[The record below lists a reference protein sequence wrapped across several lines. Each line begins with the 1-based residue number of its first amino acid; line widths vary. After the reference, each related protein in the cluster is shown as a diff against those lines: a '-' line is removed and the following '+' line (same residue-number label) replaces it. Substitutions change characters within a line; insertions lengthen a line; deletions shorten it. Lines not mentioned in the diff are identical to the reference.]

1 MEASMRTLLAGQI
14 SIVTGTLAL
23 AGTMWAG
30 GSGDAAALAGRVLAA
45 LSAAGSAQAAGL
57 GAQDGAGG
65 NAAPGTASAV
75 ANPAATEDGK
85 AGHVH
90 KDVYSVI
97 NLASIP
103 GSITDVNA
111 RGQAVFEYYSLE
123 DDLVNVGFF
132 DGERTINISPPGHRN
147 ALLGALNDK
156 GEVAFYARLQ
166 VPGKPGETSFQPF
179 RWSPWR
185 GLQPLQSLDIEE
197 NTFARDINKRGDII
211 GYSRSTAG
219 TIAYQ
224 AVRWSADNRLFP
236 LPRPAGTVETYSSDI
251 NDSAVSAGYGSL
263 AAGGAHAVVWD
274 AAGRARD
281 PGNFGENSA
290 VAGRINNRG
299 ELAGIIDTNGPRISA
314 FLLSPGKP
322 LLRVGTGTGVEA
334 LNNAGELVG
343 RRRLAD
349 SSTHAYLFSRARGLV
364 DLHPASFRSSE
375 AAALNDS
382 GVAVGLVRP
391 GRVTSS
397 LAYRWS
403 RGGAVDLNTRL
414 LDAPAG
420 LVLTEALAI
429 SANGDIVADS
439 NAGLLLLRPGKRGT
453 DAPVLGPMTFS
464 TLQGGQLSRLSL
476 PFRDRNLNDTHTATV
491 DWGDGR
497 GPQPAVVRQFRGRG
511 EVQSEH
517 KLPDWGGFR
526 VIVRV
531 TDSSRRTTTL
541 GALVTA
547 EEVGIPELVGSGTL
561 APGAA
566 QDRPTLFRLA
576 APLTLQNGATRPFT
590 FQLLGNTTF
599 KGEQL
604 DRVSVEGNRI
614 RLEGRGQLEGRPGY
628 RFTIDASTGEGAASR
643 MAVRIT
649 ADEANGGARL
659 AFAAGDG
666 VENGQAALAAEL
678 RRGSLRLLKPAASQ
692 R

>member
-1 MEASMRTLLAGQI
+1 M
-14 SIVTGTLAL
+14 
-23 AGTMWAG
+23 
-30 GSGDAAALAGRVLAA
+30 
-45 LSAAGSAQAAGL
+45 SAAGSAQAAGIGGQA
-57 GAQDGAGG
+57 GASG
-65 NAAPGTASAV
+65 NEAPGTAPAA
-75 ANPAATEDGK
+75 ANPGAAEDGK

-103 GSITDVNA
+103 GSIAAVNA

-156 GEVAFYARLQ
+156 GEAALYARLE

-185 GLQPLQSLDIEE
+185 GLQPLRSLNIEE
-197 NTFARDINKRGDII
+197 NTFARGINKRGDIV

-219 TIAYQ
+219 AIAYQ
-224 AVRWSADNRLFP
+224 AVRWSPDNRLIP
-236 LPRPAGTVETYSSDI
+236 LPRPAGTVETYANDI
-251 NDSAVSAGYGSL
+251 NDSAVSAGYGTI

-274 AAGRARD
+274 AAGRPRD
-281 PGNFGENSA
+281 LGDLGETSA
-290 VAGRINNRG
+290 VASRINNRG
-299 ELAGIIDTNGPRISA
+299 ELAGMLDTNGPRISA
-314 FLLSPGKP
+314 LLLSPGKP
-322 LLRVGTGTGVEA
+322 VLRAGTGTVLHA
-334 LNNAGELVG
+334 FNDAGELVG
-343 RRRLAD
+343 RRHLAD
-349 SSTHAYLFSRARGLV
+349 ASTHAFLFSRTRGPV
-364 DLHPASFRSSE
+364 DLHPAFFRSSE
-375 AAALNDS
+375 AAAVNDS

-391 GRVTSS
+391 GRSTES

-420 LVLTEALAI
+420 LVLMEALAI
-429 SANGDIVADS
+429 SANGDIVAES

-464 TLQGGQLSRLSL
+464 TLQGGELSRLSL

-511 EVQSEH
+511 EVQSEN

-526 VIVRV
+526 VVVRV

-561 APGAA
+561 APSVAE
-566 QDRPTLFRLA
+566 DRPTLFQLA
-576 APLTLQNGATRPFT
+576 APLTLQNGAARAFT
-590 FQLLGNTTF
+590 FQLLGQTTF

-604 DRVSVEGNRI
+604 DRVSVEGNRV
-614 RLEGRGQLEGRPGY
+614 RLEGRGQLQGRPGY
-628 RFTIDASTGEGAASR
+628 RFTIVATAGEGAASR

-649 ADEANGGARL
+649 GDEANGGARL
-659 AFAAGDG
+659 AAAAGDRAG
-666 VENGQAALAAEL
+666 NGQAALAAEL
-678 RRGSLRLLKPAASQ
+678 RRGSLRLVKPAAGQ